1 MVGWHHQLNGHEFE
15 QTPGNTED
23 KEAWCALYTF
33 STCTWPRRAQALE
46 QSDQV
51 QAAVRW
57 TLTQDTDLIQDSHQP
72 SGEYIVSFFYKG
84 RTMLGEV

>member
-1 MVGWHHQLNGHEFE
+1 MWCLQVWVFE
-15 QTPGNTED
+15 KGSGSPGVRV
-23 KEAWCALYTF
+23 EAWCALYTF
-33 STCTWPRRAQALE
+33 STCTWPRRAQARD

-84 RTMLGEV
+84 GTMLGEV